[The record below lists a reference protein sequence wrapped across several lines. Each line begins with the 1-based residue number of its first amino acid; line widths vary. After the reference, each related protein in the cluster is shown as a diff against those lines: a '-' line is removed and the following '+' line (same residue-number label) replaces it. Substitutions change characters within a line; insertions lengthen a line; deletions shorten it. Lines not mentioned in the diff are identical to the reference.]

1 MDQNEDIIKSDIDR
15 IVCKAQ
21 LFVFFFMCILCNNS
35 VQFLLV
41 LASKP

>member
-21 LFVFFFMCILCNNS
+21 LFVFFFHVHIM
-35 VQFLLV
+35 
-41 LASKP
+41 